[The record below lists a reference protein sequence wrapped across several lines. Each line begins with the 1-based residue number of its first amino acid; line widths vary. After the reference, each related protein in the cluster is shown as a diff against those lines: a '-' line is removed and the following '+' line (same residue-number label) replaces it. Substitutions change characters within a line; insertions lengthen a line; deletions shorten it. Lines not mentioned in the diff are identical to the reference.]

1 VNVHTSHDIAITLE
15 GEQTGPVFIPLLDL
29 PAGTLVLE
37 SQTFLAWSGT
47 PPEEVRLML
56 CPAGTPLGAPVTP
69 LAEGRTVRG
78 HGPNPPAL
86 EPGLPDLRHLAGTL
100 GMTVLTGT
108 LPAGTALSGRLALV
122 HAAV

>member
-1 VNVHTSHDIAITLE
+1 MNVHTSATIALTVE
-15 GEQTGPVFIPLLDL
+15 AEQTGPVFIPLTEL
-29 PAGTLVLE
+29 PSGTVVLG
-37 SQTFLAWSGT
+37 SQTFLGWSGT

-56 CPAGTPLGAPVTP
+56 CPPGTPLGEPVTP

-86 EPGLPDLRHLAGTL
+86 DPGLPDLRALAGVL
-100 GMTVLTGT
+100 GVTVLTGT
-108 LPAGTALSGRLALV
+108 VPAGTGVSGQVSLV